1 MTDDIN
7 HLPAQTIENI
17 QRGHTYLIKY
27 GISRHSAVHSI
38 TVLTIT
44 DKAYQLRW
52 NNNNITWDL
61 KERIYDDYDLVE
73 DITDYPVYQEP
84 IKLRFTT
91 KYVTCTVCSGMGSVR
106 DFNSTAGTKLCPLCQ
121 GSKTIPE
128 VTEVQS

>member
-7 HLPAQTIENI
+7 HLPAQTIKDI
-17 QRGHTYLIKY
+17 QKGHTYLISTGNRY
-27 GISRHSAVHSI
+27 SAIHSI

-52 NNNNITWDL
+52 NENNISWDL
-61 KERIYDDYDLVE
+61 KERLYHEYELIE
-73 DITDYPVYQEP
+73 DISDFQTYQEP
-84 IKLRFTT
+84 IKLKFST
-91 KYVTCTVCSGMGSVR
+91 KYVTCTACAGMGSIQ

-121 GSKTIPE
+121 GSKTIPQ